1 MAELVLGLGTSH
13 SPLVATEAPM
23 WEQRAISDCSN
34 PELYDLDGNLRTYD
48 ELARINRS
56 YTREASLEHLTQQ
69 SRMVQA
75 SLDRLADDLAAAR
88 PDVVLIVGDDQ
99 HELFDAGNLPAIS
112 IFYGDTAISH
122 TFGARRIGDPEF
134 MRVLSKAY
142 AMDQHR
148 EFECDGEFARGLIE
162 HLIESGVDIGAS
174 AKVSDPDTHGFGHA
188 YGFVVTR
195 LMAKVK
201 ARIVPVMLNTYY
213 PPNQPTPA
221 RCYAI
226 GRAIRAAIDA
236 SPLHRRVAVI
246 ASGGLSHF
254 VTNEPL
260 DHRIIDALKS
270 GDGTDLCR
278 LPAKLLK
285 SGSSEI
291 RNWIA
296 VAGILDGVKV
306 TWIEYVPVYRTP
318 AGTGIGL
325 AFARWM

>member
-1 MAELVLGLGTSH
+1 MAEIVIGLGTSH
-13 SPLVATEAPM
+13 SPLCATDAPM
-23 WEQRAISDCSN
+23 WEQRAISDRSN
-34 PELYDLDGNLRTYD
+34 PELFDLEGELRSYDD
-48 ELARINRS
+48 LARINRS
-56 YTREASLEHLTQQ
+56 YEREASIANLTQQ

-75 SLDRLADDLAAAR
+75 SLDRLADALAAAR

-112 IFYGDTAISH
+112 IFYGDKGITH
-122 TFGARRIGDPEF
+122 TFGTRRIGDPEF

-142 AMDQHR
+142 AMDEHH

-162 HLIESGVDIGAS
+162 HLIESGIDIGACG
-174 AKVSDPDTHGFGHA
+174 KVSTPDTHGFGHA
-188 YGFVVTR
+188 YGFVMTR
-195 LMAKVK
+195 LMTKVR
-201 ARIVPVMLNTYY
+201 ARVVPVMLNTYY

-236 SPLHRRVAVI
+236 SPLNRRVAVV

-260 DHRIIDALKS
+260 DHRIINALKT
-270 GDGTDLCR
+270 GDATDLCR
-278 LPAKLLK
+278 LPVKLLK
-285 SGSSEI
+285 SGASEI

-296 VAGILDGVKV
+296 VAGILDGVKT
-306 TWIEYVPVYRTP
+306 TWLEYVPVYRTP

-325 AFARWM
+325 AFARWL

>member
-1 MAELVLGLGTSH
+1 
-13 SPLVATEAPM
+13 M
-23 WEQRAISDCSN
+23 WEQRAISDRSN
-34 PELYDLDGNLRTYD
+34 PELYDLDGELRSYD
-48 ELARINRS
+48 ELASINRS
-56 YTREASLEHLTQQ
+56 YEREASLAQLTQQ
-69 SRMVQA
+69 SLSVQA
-75 SLDRLADDLAAAR
+75 ALDRLADALAAAR

-99 HELFDAGNLPAIS
+99 HELLDAGNLPALS
-112 IFYGDTAISH
+112 IFYGDKATTHS
-122 TFGARRIGDPEF
+122 FGARRIGDPEF

-142 AMDQHR
+142 AMDEQH
-148 EFECDGEFARGLIE
+148 EFDCDGEFACGLIE
-162 HLIESGVDIGAS
+162 HLIESGIDVGAS
-174 AKVSDPDTHGFGHA
+174 AKVSNPDTHGFGHA
-188 YGFVVTR
+188 YGFVMTR
-195 LMAKVK
+195 LMTKVR

-226 GRAIRAAIDA
+226 GRALRAAIDA
-236 SPLHRRVAVI
+236 SPLDRRVAVI

-260 DHRIIDALKS
+260 DRRVLQALRT

-278 LPAKLLK
+278 LPVKLLK

-296 VAGILDGVKV
+296 VAGILEGVKAS
-306 TWIEYVPVYRTP
+306 WLEYVPVYRTS

-325 AFARWM
+325 AFARWL

>member
-1 MAELVLGLGTSH
+1 MAQLVLGLGTSH
-13 SPLVATEAPM
+13 SPLVATDAPM
-23 WEQRAISDCSN
+23 WEQRAISDRSN
-34 PELYDLDGNLRTYD
+34 LELYDLEGNHRTYD
-48 ELARINRS
+48 ELARSGRS
-56 YTREASLEHLTQQ
+56 YEREASLEHLTQQ
-69 SRMVQA
+69 SRKVQA
-75 SLDRLADDLAAAR
+75 ALDRLAAELGAAR

-112 IFYGDTAISH
+112 IFYGDKAITH
-122 TFGARRIGDPEF
+122 TFGERRIGNPEF

-142 AMDQHR
+142 AMDQHH
-148 EFECDGEFARGLIE
+148 ELECDSEFARELIE

-174 AKVSDPDTHGFGHA
+174 AKVTDPETHGFGHA
-188 YGFVVTR
+188 YGFILTR
-195 LMAKVK
+195 LMANVD
-201 ARIVPVMLNTYY
+201 ARIVPVLLNTYY

-226 GRAIRAAIDA
+226 GRAIRGAIDA
-236 SPLHRRVAVI
+236 SRLNRRVAVV

-254 VTNEPL
+254 VTNEAL
-260 DHRIIDALKS
+260 DRRVIDALKS
-270 GDGTDLCR
+270 GDATDLCR

-296 VAGILDGVKV
+296 VAGILDGAKA
-306 TWIEYVPVYRTP
+306 TWVEYVPVYRTP

>member
-1 MAELVLGLGTSH
+1 MAEIVIGLGTSH
-13 SPLVATEAPM
+13 SPLCATDAPM
-23 WEQRAISDCSN
+23 WEQRAISDRTN
-34 PELYDLDGNLRTYD
+34 PELYDLDGELRSYD
-48 ELARINRS
+48 DLARINRS
-56 YTREASLEHLTQQ
+56 YEREASAENLAQQ
-69 SRMVQA
+69 ARMVEA
-75 SLDRLADDLAAAR
+75 SLDRLADALAAAH

-112 IFYGDTAISH
+112 IFYGDKGITH
-122 TFGARRIGDPEF
+122 TFGTRRIGDPEF

-142 AMDQHR
+142 AMDEHR

-162 HLIESGVDIGAS
+162 HLIESGIDIGACG
-174 AKVSDPDTHGFGHA
+174 KVSTPDTHGFGHA
-188 YGFVVTR
+188 YGFVMTR
-195 LMAKVK
+195 LMTRVR
-201 ARIVPVMLNTYY
+201 ARIVPVLLNTYY

-236 SPLHRRVAVI
+236 SPLRRRVAVI

-260 DHRIIDALKS
+260 DRRIIHALKM

-285 SGSSEI
+285 SGASEI

-296 VAGILDGVKV
+296 VAGMLDGVKT
-306 TWIEYVPVYRTP
+306 TWVEYVPVYRTP

-325 AFARWM
+325 AFARWL